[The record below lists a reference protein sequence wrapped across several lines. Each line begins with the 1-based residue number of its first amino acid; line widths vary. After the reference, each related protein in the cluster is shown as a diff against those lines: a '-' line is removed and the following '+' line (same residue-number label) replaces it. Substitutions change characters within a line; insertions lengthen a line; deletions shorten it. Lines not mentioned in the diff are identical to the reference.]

1 MVNERRYALN
11 CIHTLQGASI
21 LKRGGK
27 DGWMDGWMNE
37 WMDGWMDGDSYGY
50 FDLF

>member
-27 DGWMDGWMNE
+27 DGWMDGWM
-37 WMDGWMDGDSYGY
+37 DGDSYGY

>member
-1 MVNERRYALN
+1 MVNERRCALN

-27 DGWMDGWMNE
+27 DGWMDGWM
-37 WMDGWMDGDSYGY
+37 DGDSYGY

>member
-1 MVNERRYALN
+1 MVYERRYALN

-21 LKRGGK
+21 LKRGVK
-27 DGWMDGWMNE
+27 DG